1 MSDST
6 QPVIPPCAVIDID
19 GVLADVRHRLHFL
32 ESRPRDWVAFFA
44 AADVDPLL
52 EPGRSALETALAE
65 QLSIV
70 YLTGRPERCRQ
81 ATEDWLARH
90 GLPRGPLM
98 MRPDRDRRP
107 ARVYKVE
114 ALRRLQDDGD
124 IAYLLDDDLDVAAA
138 VRVAGFTV
146 RVATWMATEPH
157 PALREAQEMQG
168 RT

>member
-1 MSDST
+1 
-6 QPVIPPCAVIDID
+6 VIPPCAVIDID

-32 ESRPRDWVAFFA
+32 ESRPRDWDAFFA
-44 AADVDPLL
+44 AAGADPLL
-52 EPGRSALETALAE
+52 EPGRSALETALAG

-146 RVATWMATEPH
+146 RIATWMATEPP